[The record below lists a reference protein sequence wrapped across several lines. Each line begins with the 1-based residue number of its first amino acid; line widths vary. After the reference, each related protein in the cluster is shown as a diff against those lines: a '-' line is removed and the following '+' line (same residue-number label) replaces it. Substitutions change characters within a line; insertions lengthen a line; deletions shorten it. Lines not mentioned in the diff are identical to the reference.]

1 MGHSQ
6 QREKTMNNSSLQSWG
21 TALLRIMV
29 GVVFL
34 MHGRQKLFVFGF
46 HGVAGM
52 FGHIGIPFPAFFA
65 VVVTLLEFVGG
76 AALVVG
82 LFTRWIALL
91 LACDMLV
98 AVLAVKL
105 KGGFMGAGGFEFELL
120 LLVASLSLA
129 LTGAGAASLDA
140 KLNRNSTPR

>member
-1 MGHSQ
+1 M
-6 QREKTMNNSSLQSWG
+6 KNFNSQSWG
-21 TALLRIMV
+21 TTLLRVMV
-29 GVVFL
+29 GGVFL

-76 AALVVG
+76 AALVLG
-82 LFTRWIALL
+82 LFTRWIAPL
-91 LACDMLV
+91 LAFDMLV

-105 KGGFMGAGGFEFELL
+105 KGGFLGPGGYEFELL

-129 LTGAGAASLDA
+129 LTGPGRASLDA
-140 KLNRNSTPR
+140 RLGEKSNPH

>member
-1 MGHSQ
+1 
-6 QREKTMNNSSLQSWG
+6 MNNSNLQSWG

-34 MHGRQKLFVFGF
+34 MHGGQKLFVWGF
-46 HGVAGM
+46 HGVAGF
-52 FGHIGIPFPAFFA
+52 FGHVGVPFPAFFA

-76 AALVVG
+76 AALILG
-82 LFTRWIALL
+82 LLTRWIAPL

-105 KGGFMGAGGFEFELL
+105 KGGFFAPAGFELELTL
-120 LLVASLSLA
+120 MVACLSLA
-129 LTGAGAASLDA
+129 LMGSGAASLDGILS
-140 KLNRNSTPR
+140 KKSHPH

>member
-1 MGHSQ
+1 M
-6 QREKTMNNSSLQSWG
+6 NSSNSQSWG

-29 GVVFL
+29 GIVFL

-65 VVVTLLEFVGG
+65 PAVTLLEFVGG
-76 AALVVG
+76 AALVFG
-82 LFTRWIALL
+82 LFTRWISLL
-91 LACDMLV
+91 LAFDMLV

-105 KGGFMGAGGFEFELL
+105 KGGFMGSGGFEFELL
-120 LLVASLSLA
+120 LLVASLSIA
-129 LTGAGAASLDA
+129 LTGPGAASLDSMLSR
-140 KLNRNSTPR
+140 KSNPR

>member
-1 MGHSQ
+1 
-6 QREKTMNNSSLQSWG
+6 MNNSNSQSWG
-21 TALLRIMV
+21 PTLLRIMV

-52 FGHIGIPFPAFFA
+52 FGHIGIPFPTFFA
-65 VVVTLLEFVGG
+65 VVVTLLEFLGG
-76 AALVVG
+76 AALIFG
-82 LFTRWIALL
+82 LFTRWISLL

-105 KGGFMGAGGFEFELL
+105 KGGFMGPGGFEFELL

-129 LTGAGAASLDA
+129 LTGPGAASLDA
-140 KLNRNSTPR
+140 RLGKKSNLH

>member
-1 MGHSQ
+1 
-6 QREKTMNNSSLQSWG
+6 MNNSNLQPWG

-34 MHGRQKLFVFGF
+34 MHGGQKLFVLGF
-46 HGVAGM
+46 HGVAGF
-52 FGHIGIPFPAFFA
+52 FGHVGIPFPAFFA
-65 VVVTLLEFVGG
+65 VVVTLLEFLGG
-76 AALVVG
+76 AALVLG

-91 LACDMLV
+91 LAIDMLV

-105 KGGFMGAGGFEFELL
+105 KGGFLGGGGFEFELT
-120 LLVASLSLA
+120 LLVACLSLA

-140 KLNRNSTPR
+140 RLGKKSHAH

>member
-1 MGHSQ
+1 M
-6 QREKTMNNSSLQSWG
+6 NSSNSQSWG

-29 GVVFL
+29 GIVFL

-65 VVVTLLEFVGG
+65 VAVTLLEFVGG
-76 AALVVG
+76 AALVFG
-82 LFTRWIALL
+82 LFTRWISLL
-91 LACDMLV
+91 LAFDMLV

-105 KGGFMGAGGFEFELL
+105 KGGFMGSGGFEFELL
-120 LLVASLSLA
+120 LLVASLSIA
-129 LTGAGAASLDA
+129 LTGPGAASLDSMLSR
-140 KLNRNSTPR
+140 KSNPR